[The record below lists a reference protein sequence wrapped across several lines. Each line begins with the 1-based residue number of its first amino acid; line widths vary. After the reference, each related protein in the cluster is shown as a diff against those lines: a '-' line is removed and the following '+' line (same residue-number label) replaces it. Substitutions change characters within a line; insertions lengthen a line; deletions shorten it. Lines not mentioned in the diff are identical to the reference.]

1 MRTGILKWFLFF
13 YSLKFLF
20 TSCKCYLCAMVN
32 RLKKLQK
39 FNWVVLVLIFLVV
52 IAGSFVRVTGSGMGC
67 PDWPK
72 CFGYWVPPTDENVLP
87 DDYRETYAEGR
98 VKKIEKFARF
108 LTGIGLGETAAKIK
122 NDPNLLTEQ
131 EFNAAKT
138 WTEYVNRLCG
148 FLAGNGML
156 IAFVWLILVYRK
168 RKFIILS
175 TVNLI
180 ILMFQAWFGSIVVAS
195 NLVPWT
201 ITLHMLLALV
211 ILGLQLYLIHL
222 IGKEIELHSDSLRKT
237 NDSPIYRVPKWMFW
251 LIVISALITTYQIF
265 LGTQV
270 REMIDEMTI
279 QGVTRNDWSSQ
290 LGIPFFIHRSFS
302 WMVLVFIVLIAWKNE
317 KSQKIRP
324 IRWLFVILTI
334 ELISGIILVYGNMP
348 GLVQIS
354 HLLFAVVL
362 FCIFT
367 MMLFRLRISQS

>member
-1 MRTGILKWFLFF
+1 
-13 YSLKFLF
+13 
-20 TSCKCYLCAMVN
+20 MVN

-39 FNWVVLVLIFLVV
+39 FNWLVLVLIFLVV

-72 CFGYWVPPTDENVLP
+72 CFGYWIPPTEESSLP
-87 DDYRETYAEGR
+87 DDYREKYAEGR

-108 LTGIGLGETAAKIK
+108 LTGIGLGETAEKIK

-138 WTEYVNRLCG
+138 WTEYANRLCG

-156 IAFVWLILVYRK
+156 LAFAWLLVVYRK
-168 RKFIILS
+168 RKLILLS
-175 TVNLI
+175 TLNLI

-201 ITLHMLLALV
+201 ITLHMFLALV
-211 ILGLQLYLIHL
+211 ILALQLYLIHL
-222 IGKEIELHSDSLRKT
+222 LGKEIEQHSNSLRKS
-237 NDSPIYRVPKWMFW
+237 NDSPVYHVPKWMYW
-251 LIVISALITTYQIF
+251 LIVVSALITTYQIF

-279 QGVTRNDWSSQ
+279 NGVTRKDWSSQ
-290 LGIPFFIHRSFS
+290 LGLPFFIHRSFS
-302 WMVLVFIVLIAWKNE
+302 WLVLIFIVLIAWQNE
-317 KSQKIRP
+317 KNQKIRP
-324 IRWLFVILTI
+324 LRWLFIILVI
-334 ELISGIILVYGNMP
+334 ELVSGIILVYANMP
-348 GLVQIS
+348 GIVQIS

-367 MMLFRLRISQS
+367 LLLFRLKIART

>member
-1 MRTGILKWFLFF
+1 
-13 YSLKFLF
+13 
-20 TSCKCYLCAMVN
+20 MVN

-108 LTGIGLGETAAKIK
+108 LTGIGLGETAEKIK
-122 NDPNLLTEQ
+122 NDPNLLNEQ

-138 WTEYVNRLCG
+138 WTEYANRLCG

-156 IAFVWLILVYRK
+156 IAFVWLIVVYRK

-175 TVNLI
+175 TINLI

-211 ILGLQLYLIHL
+211 ILALQLYLIHL

-237 NDSPIYRVPKWMFW
+237 NDSPVYRVPKWMFW

-317 KSQKIRP
+317 KTQKIRP
-324 IRWLFVILTI
+324 IRWLFAILTI

-354 HLLFAVVL
+354 HLFFAVVL

>member
-1 MRTGILKWFLFF
+1 
-13 YSLKFLF
+13 
-20 TSCKCYLCAMVN
+20 MVN

-108 LTGIGLGETAAKIK
+108 LTGIGLGETAEKIK
-122 NDPNLLTEQ
+122 NDPNLLNEQ

-138 WTEYVNRLCG
+138 WTEYANRLCG

-156 IAFVWLILVYRK
+156 IAFAWLIVVYRK

-175 TVNLI
+175 TINLI

-211 ILGLQLYLIHL
+211 ILALQLYLIHL
-222 IGKEIELHSDSLRKT
+222 LGKEIELHSDSLRKT
-237 NDSPIYRVPKWMFW
+237 NDSPVYRVPKWMFW

-317 KSQKIRP
+317 KTQKIRP
-324 IRWLFVILTI
+324 IRWLFAILTI